1 MDSTGGAEFSGE
13 ENNADKKSMV
23 NARKTIELTF
33 WPSFLLT
40 LAGVAGLI
48 SMLFD
53 GPRWITYPAHVIV
66 ISILLWMIYKAPR
79 RQK

>member
-13 ENNADKKSMV
+13 ENKDYKPAIANGH
-23 NARKTIELTF
+23 KTIQLTF

-53 GPRWITYPAHVIV
+53 GPRWITYPAFVIV
-66 ISILLWMIYKAPR
+66 IGILLWTIYKVPKSR
-79 RQK
+79 K